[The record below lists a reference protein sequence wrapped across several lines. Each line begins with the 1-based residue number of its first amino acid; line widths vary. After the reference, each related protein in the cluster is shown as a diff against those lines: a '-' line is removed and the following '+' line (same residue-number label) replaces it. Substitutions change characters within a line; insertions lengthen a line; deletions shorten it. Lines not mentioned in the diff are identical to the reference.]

1 MKAGTGPWPNARRL
15 DGCFRYR
22 RGADNDSKDR
32 TGGYC
37 AFAMTDHAGEVW
49 AEIGKLD
56 PAVMSANA
64 TEHKS
69 RHVLDDAREAPWLP
83 AWSHGA
89 LSFGQIV
96 EDAYESDETA
106 ASVKG
111 AADREIGPELGP
123 VLAIVQDLPPD
134 SAASC
139 ERFPELGNHPLI
151 AGVTLQKPAISAK
164 RFRRRISRQVR
175 ERLVHEDDGI
185 TCSARIGDDD
195 AGGQDKRCRS
205 VVDGAAG
212 DRLAGRDRR
221 RGFEAPITRRRD
233 VIWLFRHGG
242 MHRSSGIARSDGGE
256 GGDDALDVKTM
267 MCGPFRPAS
276 ACSIVRYVLTIR
288 TGARRQSG

>member
-1 MKAGTGPWPNARRL
+1 MGAFDIVGVQIMIPKIGP
-15 DGCFRYR
+15 
-22 RGADNDSKDR
+22 
-32 TGGYC
+32 GGYC

-69 RHVLDDAREAPWLP
+69 RHVLDDAREALLGFPPGRL
-83 AWSHGA
+83 GV

-96 EDAYESDETA
+96 EDAYESDQTA

-111 AADREIGPELGP
+111 GADREIGPELGP

-134 SAASC
+134 RAASC

-195 AGGQDKRCRS
+195 AGGAGQYCRS

-221 RGFEAPITRRRD
+221 RGIRSTDHAPAGCHMALSPRRNASL
-233 VIWLFRHGG
+233 VRHC
-242 MHRSSGIARSDGGE
+242 
-256 GGDDALDVKTM
+256 T
-267 MCGPFRPAS
+267 
-276 ACSIVRYVLTIR
+276 
-288 TGARRQSG
+288 Q